1 MGFGAANIQ
10 SQNERKMKMVKTEGH
25 FEKGDSQS

>member
-10 SQNERKMKMVKTEGH
+10 CQKERLMKMVKTEL
-25 FEKGDSQS
+25 EKDDSQSW